1 MNRLPA
7 NLSMGAVTLKV
18 ADVEKMLRFYTQGV
32 GLKVLSSSPNGYA
45 LGESVPVL
53 FLEHA
58 PELRQAG
65 EHEAG
70 LFHTAFLFTSE
81 SALAYAVAAVASNY
95 PGSFT
100 GSADHLVSKAF
111 YFDDPEGNGVELY
124 FDRPR
129 DQWQWQNG
137 EVKMATLALDPNQFL
152 STHLED
158 ASPEV
163 ATVVEFAIERLEL
176 AGITFVDVE
185 VPGTHDIALAGLHI
199 VAFEAPREV
208 LRLFGFEPTTY
219 PFTSDELRLLRLF
232 VDDIASQD
240 VKSIFGHFV
249 ESPVDEATYLRALD
263 KREKLQS
270 EYDKVFAQ
278 ENLDALIYPTVGIV
292 APEVGHDTIVVN
304 GQERPHFPYSIS
316 NTDPG
321 SLAGLPSISIPISR
335 LAGALPVGL
344 GVECS
349 RGNDRHLLAVSTVI
363 EEILTSS

>member
-45 LGESVPVL
+45 LGESEPVL

-163 ATVVEFAIERLEL
+163 ANIGHVHLSVGSIEQAKDFYVNTLGFDITTNYSNTALFVAAGGYHHHMAMNIWRSRGAGRRQPTLGLGEVRIELGGSEEL
-176 AGITFVDVE
+176 AK
-185 VPGTHDIALAGLHI
+185 LAESLKHSNSQFANDGESIRILDPWGNQ
-199 VAFEAPREV
+199 VA
-208 LRLFGFEPTTY
+208 
-219 PFTSDELRLLRLF
+219 
-232 VDDIASQD
+232 I
-240 VKSIFGHFV
+240 
-249 ESPVDEATYLRALD
+249 RA
-263 KREKLQS
+263 
-270 EYDKVFAQ
+270 
-278 ENLDALIYPTVGIV
+278 
-292 APEVGHDTIVVN
+292 
-304 GQERPHFPYSIS
+304 
-316 NTDPG
+316 
-321 SLAGLPSISIPISR
+321 
-335 LAGALPVGL
+335 
-344 GVECS
+344 
-349 RGNDRHLLAVSTVI
+349 
-363 EEILTSS
+363 

>member
-32 GLKVLSSSPNGYA
+32 GLKVLSSSPNGYV
-45 LGESVPVL
+45 LGESAPVL

-58 PELRQAG
+58 PKLRQAG

-152 STHLED
+152 STHLES

-163 ATVVEFAIERLEL
+163 ASIGHVHLSVGSIEHAKDFYVNTLGFDITTNYANTALFVAAGGYHHHMAMNIWRSRGAGRRQPTLGLGEVRIELGSSEEL
-176 AGITFVDVE
+176 AK
-185 VPGTHDIALAGLHI
+185 LAESLKHSNSQFANDGESIRILDPWGNQ
-199 VAFEAPREV
+199 VA
-208 LRLFGFEPTTY
+208 
-219 PFTSDELRLLRLF
+219 
-232 VDDIASQD
+232 I
-240 VKSIFGHFV
+240 
-249 ESPVDEATYLRALD
+249 RA
-263 KREKLQS
+263 
-270 EYDKVFAQ
+270 
-278 ENLDALIYPTVGIV
+278 
-292 APEVGHDTIVVN
+292 
-304 GQERPHFPYSIS
+304 
-316 NTDPG
+316 
-321 SLAGLPSISIPISR
+321 
-335 LAGALPVGL
+335 
-344 GVECS
+344 
-349 RGNDRHLLAVSTVI
+349 
-363 EEILTSS
+363 